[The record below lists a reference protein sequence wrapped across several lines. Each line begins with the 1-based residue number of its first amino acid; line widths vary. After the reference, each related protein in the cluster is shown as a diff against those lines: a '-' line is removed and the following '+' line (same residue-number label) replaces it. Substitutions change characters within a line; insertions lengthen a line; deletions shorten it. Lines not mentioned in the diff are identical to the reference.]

1 MTQGK
6 IWRHLLRF
14 ALPIMGGMLLQ
25 MLYNTVDGIVVGNAV
40 GEAALGAVNTSGS
53 FVNLLLACATGLST
67 GASIVL
73 SQFYGAGKTHRLRQC
88 ISTVLILMLCLGAAL
103 LVLGQLTTGLVLRH
117 VLSVPEDTFAYASTY
132 LHIYFL
138 GLVFQF
144 VYNAL
149 AAALQSVGNSRATL
163 LFLVCSS
170 IVNIVLDIL
179 FVAVFR
185 FGVAGAAVATVIAQG
200 VSVVLAWRYIQTR
213 QKVLALSRGDIR
225 FDRESCGMVLKVG
238 IPVVFQNLIATAGTV
253 FMQRLINSFGTSFMA
268 AVAAGSRVEQFC
280 VVPAISFGQ
289 AISVFSGQNAG
300 AGNFKR
306 LLRGLYTGLAMT
318 LGLAAVL
325 SGCLVIFARP
335 LVALFG
341 CTDEALA
348 LGIQYLRFMAVV
360 LLIGAVLFDCR
371 GLLQG
376 VGDVRT
382 TLAVTFGTLAFRVI
396 TAYVMA
402 GIPSI
407 GYRAVWYAM
416 GLDFLVGSVG
426 FIVRLASGKWK
437 DKVIVHSDAPETE
450 GA

>member
-1 MTQGK
+1 
-6 IWRHLLRF
+6 
-14 ALPIMGGMLLQ
+14 
-25 MLYNTVDGIVVGNAV
+25 
-40 GEAALGAVNTSGS
+40 
-53 FVNLLLACATGLST
+53 
-67 GASIVL
+67 
-73 SQFYGAGKTHRLRQC
+73 
-88 ISTVLILMLCLGAAL
+88 
-103 LVLGQLTTGLVLRH
+103 
-117 VLSVPEDTFAYASTY
+117 
-132 LHIYFL
+132 
-138 GLVFQF
+138 
-144 VYNAL
+144 
-149 AAALQSVGNSRATL
+149 
-163 LFLVCSS
+163 
-170 IVNIVLDIL
+170 
-179 FVAVFR
+179 
-185 FGVAGAAVATVIAQG
+185 
-200 VSVVLAWRYIQTR
+200 
-213 QKVLALSRGDIR
+213 
-225 FDRESCGMVLKVG
+225 
-238 IPVVFQNLIATAGTV
+238 
-253 FMQRLINSFGTSFMA
+253 
-268 AVAAGSRVEQFC
+268 
-280 VVPAISFGQ
+280 
-289 AISVFSGQNAG
+289 
-300 AGNFKR
+300 
-306 LLRGLYTGLAMT
+306 MT